1 MKQITVGRILLVFL
15 LVLCLASPLFARG
28 QGETSSEGGQKK
40 INVFAF
46 QFQNHENR
54 VKIMADAYMAA
65 HPDIKITVEEYPW
78 DTYFQNLEVR
88 FNADKP
94 NIDMVVMDIPMIAS
108 YAERGFIEDLTKYIP
123 KDLFVEMIAE
133 KSLAD
138 VIYNGKIMASPMQN
152 SDQYLYINARM
163 AKEAGITLPSVVV
176 DKNTVITEDFAE
188 KWGASAWTWD
198 QVVDAAV
205 KMTKDIDGNGITDV
219 YGLHI
224 EQAGRLYQLQP
235 LGGSRGGKI
244 VSPDG
249 MTVKG
254 YFDQPVWLK
263 AVTFY
268 GDLFNKYKVEV
279 PSAFLPGY
287 DSPAEF
293 VNESFAMMVGGGWN
307 LKRLTES
314 GLDVVVA
321 AHPYFADGKPTTP
334 TGSWVIGVGKSA
346 SEENKQL
353 AADFLRWWTLTE
365 EGSQLWYDANGELP
379 ATKFML
385 NELSTNPKYDTFP
398 QSAQRLGVYQVLN
411 TAEGRPVTPF
421 YPFVNA
427 GFDKAFIDAAQG
439 VNPER
444 ALREAVAEI
453 EKNISRVR

>member
-1 MKQITVGRILLVFL
+1 MKHTRTGRMCMAIVMLACLVF
-15 LVLCLASPLFARG
+15 PLTA
-28 QGETSSEGGQKK
+28 GGQAESGSQETAQK

-65 HPDIKITVEEYPW
+65 HPEIEITVEEYPW

-88 FNADKP
+88 FSADKP
-94 NIDMVVMDIPMIAS
+94 NIDLVVMDIPLMAN
-108 YAERGFIEDLTKYIP
+108 YADRGFIEDLTKYIP
-123 KDLFVEMIAE
+123 RETFTQMIAE
-133 KSLAD
+133 NSLAD
-138 VIYNGKIMASPMQN
+138 VIYNGRIMASPMQN
-152 SDQYLYINARM
+152 SDQYLYINAAM
-163 AKEAGITLPSVVV
+163 AEEAGITLPSVVV
-176 DKNTVITEDFAE
+176 DKNTVITDDFAQE
-188 KWGASAWTWD
+188 WGAAAWTWEE
-198 QVVDAAV
+198 VVDAAV
-205 KMTKDIDGNGITDV
+205 KMTKDVDGDGIIDV
-219 YGLHI
+219 HGLHI

-249 MTVKG
+249 TTVKG

-279 PSAFLPGY
+279 PSGFLPGY
-287 DSPAEF
+287 DAPAEF
-293 VNESFAMMVGGGWN
+293 VNGSYAMMVGGGWN

-334 TGSWVIGVGKSA
+334 TGSWVTGIAKSA
-346 SEENKQL
+346 PEANKQL
-353 AADFLRWWTLTE
+353 AADFLQWWTLTE

-379 ATKFML
+379 ATKYML
-385 NELSTNPKYDTFP
+385 DQLSTNPKYDRFP
-398 QSAQRLGVYQVLN
+398 LSAQRLGVYQVLN

-421 YPFVNA
+421 YPFVNT
-427 GFDKAFIDAAQG
+427 GFDKAFTDAAQG
-439 VNPER
+439 VDPQR
-444 ALREAVAEI
+444 ALSEAVAEI